1 MIYPFHDLCRPD
13 DSVIIIPTHW
23 SCGMVLPGFLK
34 LVSPKTKA
42 GKTLLGPIKPNNP
55 SVPMTYKGQ
64 SSFGI
69 TTILYT
75 YWASKIL
82 FGPIKPTNPS
92 VPMAY
97 KGQSS
102 FGINA
107 ILYTYWACKILF
119 GPIKPTNP
127 SIRMAYKSQSSF
139 GKPVVHWESCYNFA
153 LK

>member
-69 TTILYT
+69 TTILLYLSQAIRPANL
-75 YWASKIL
+75 YSCL
-82 FGPIKPTNPS
+82 LNPPIHLSECRIK
-92 VPMAY
+92 AR
-97 KGQSS
+97 S
-102 FGINA
+102 F
-107 ILYTYWACKILF
+107 
-119 GPIKPTNP
+119 
-127 SIRMAYKSQSSF
+127 S
-139 GKPVVHWESCYNFA
+139 ESCTKHGSLGARTFYIWLSCIAMWYRSKDAYNQ
-153 LK
+153 KNNENN